1 MVQGFSGTPRI
12 AAMISSFVG
21 LLGRIGVWSAGGF
34 LDFGV
39 GGEELSESESS
50 DSWSM
55 FGLTFLVI
63 EGCVVYIWG
72 FLLTSSKLDSFFFSM
87 QSIKYIGH
95 FHGERA

>member
-21 LLGRIGVWSAGGF
+21 LAGRIGGWSAGGF

-39 GGEELSESESS
+39 GGKELSESESS

-55 FGLTFLVI
+55 FGLTLLVI
-63 EGCVVYIWG
+63 EGCVV
-72 FLLTSSKLDSFFFSM
+72 
-87 QSIKYIGH
+87 
-95 FHGERA
+95 

>member
-1 MVQGFSGTPRI
+1 
-12 AAMISSFVG
+12 MISSFVG
-21 LLGRIGVWSAGGF
+21 LAGRIGVWSAGGF

-39 GGEELSESESS
+39 GGEEVSESESS

-63 EGCVVYIWG
+63 EGCVVSTWG

-87 QSIKYIGH
+87 QSLKCVGH